1 MRYKKPVFQIQN
13 LSRNKIAALNCGVI
27 NTWENTMQNLK
38 ILIVEDEQ
46 LIANDILGLL
56 TDWGYEVVG
65 CANHAAEAIAYF
77 EKYSPD
83 MVLLDIHLGETT
95 DGVDLARHFNSIRK
109 VPLVFLTAQA
119 DFQTVERAKTVEPA
133 AYLLK
138 PFDERHLHIS
148 LELAMSNFSHGETP
162 QYKSTKD
169 PVFAHE
175 VKLGADV
182 ILKQGN
188 AIFIKQNYK
197 FTKFKIEDLVYI
209 EADHNHTYLV
219 MKQQKYI
226 VRMPLALVIE
236 RLADERLVRVHR
248 SYAINRQYV
257 EEFDDTQIT
266 VNHKTIPLTSAYRE
280 DFLKTFNVL

>member
-1 MRYKKPVFQIQN
+1 MER
-13 LSRNKIAALNCGVI
+13 
-27 NTWENTMQNLK
+27 
-38 ILIVEDEQ
+38 ILIVEDEH
-46 LIANDILGLL
+46 LIANDIQGLL
-56 TDWGYEVVG
+56 TDWGYEIVG
-65 CANHAAEAIAYF
+65 CANHTDQAMRLF
-77 EKYSPD
+77 TQFNPD
-83 MVLLDIHLGETT
+83 MVLLDIQLGEKT

-148 LELAMSNFSHGETP
+148 LELAISNFLQKTPP
-162 QYKSTKD
+162 QYKGNKE

-182 ILKQGN
+182 ILEQGDS
-188 AIFIKQNYK
+188 IFIKQNYK

-226 VRMPLALVIE
+226 VRMPLALVVE
-236 RLADERLVRVHR
+236 RLADDSLVRVHR
-248 SYAINRQYV
+248 SFAINRRFV
-257 EEFDDTQIT
+257 DEFDDTQIV
-266 VNHKTIPLTSAYRE
+266 VNNKTIPLTSAYRE

>member
-1 MRYKKPVFQIQN
+1 
-13 LSRNKIAALNCGVI
+13 
-27 NTWENTMQNLK
+27 MQNLK

-46 LIANDILGLL
+46 LIAHDIQGLL

-65 CANHAAEAIAYF
+65 CANHAAQALGYF
-77 EKYSPD
+77 EKHSPD
-83 MVLLDIHLGETT
+83 IVLLDIHLGEAT
-95 DGVDLARHFNSIRK
+95 DGVDLARRFNTIKK
-109 VPLVFLTAQA
+109 VPLVFLTAQS

-148 LELAMSNFSHGETP
+148 LELAMSNFSQKTPP
-162 QYKSTKD
+162 QYGRNKE
-169 PVFAHE
+169 PIFAHE
-175 VKLGADV
+175 IKLGADV
-182 ILKQGN
+182 ILKQGD

-226 VRMPLALVIE
+226 VRMPLALVVE
-236 RLADERLVRVHR
+236 RLADANLVRVHR
-248 SYAINRQYV
+248 SFAINRRFV
-257 EEFDDTQIT
+257 EEFDDTQIL
-266 VNHKTIPLTSAYRE
+266 VNNKHIPLTSAYRE

>member
-1 MRYKKPVFQIQN
+1 M
-13 LSRNKIAALNCGVI
+13 
-27 NTWENTMQNLK
+27 ENLK
-38 ILIVEDEQ
+38 ILIVEDEH
-46 LIANDILGLL
+46 LIANDIQGLL

-65 CANHAAEAIAYF
+65 CASRAEQALDYF
-77 EKYSPD
+77 DKYSPD
-83 MVLLDIHLGETT
+83 LVLLDIHLGEAT
-95 DGVDLARHFNSIRK
+95 DGVDLAKKINALRK

-119 DFQTVERAKTVEPA
+119 DFLTVERVKAVEPA

-148 LELAMSNFSHGETP
+148 LELAMSNFSQKAPP
-162 QYKSTKD
+162 QYSGQKE

-182 ILKQGN
+182 ILKQGD
-188 AIFIKQNYK
+188 AIFIKQNYR
-197 FTKFKIEDLVYI
+197 FIKFKIEDLVYI

-236 RLADERLVRVHR
+236 RLADAALVRVHR
-248 SYAINRQYV
+248 SFAINRRFV
-257 EEFDDTQIT
+257 EAFDETQIM
-266 VNHKTIPLTSAYRE
+266 VNNKEIPLTAAYRA

>member
-1 MRYKKPVFQIQN
+1 
-13 LSRNKIAALNCGVI
+13 
-27 NTWENTMQNLK
+27 MQNLK

-46 LIANDILGLL
+46 LIAHDIQGLL

-65 CANHAAEAIAYF
+65 CANHAAQAIGYF
-77 EKYSPD
+77 EKHSPD
-83 MVLLDIHLGETT
+83 IVLLDIHLGETT
-95 DGVDLARHFNSIRK
+95 DGVDLARRFNTIKK
-109 VPLVFLTAQA
+109 VPLVFLTAQS

-148 LELAMSNFSHGETP
+148 LELAMSNFSHKTPP
-162 QYKSTKD
+162 QYNSHKE
-169 PVFAHE
+169 PIFAHE

-182 ILKQGN
+182 ILKQGD

-197 FTKFKIEDLVYI
+197 FTKFKIEDLVYV

-226 VRMPLALVIE
+226 VRMPLALVVE
-236 RLADERLVRVHR
+236 RLSDANLVRVHR
-248 SYAINRQYV
+248 SFAINRRFV
-257 EEFDDTQIT
+257 EEFDETQIM
-266 VNHKTIPLTSAYRE
+266 VNNKQIPLTSAYRE

>member
-1 MRYKKPVFQIQN
+1 
-13 LSRNKIAALNCGVI
+13 
-27 NTWENTMQNLK
+27 MQNLK

-46 LIANDILGLL
+46 LIANDIQGLL
-56 TDWGYEVVG
+56 TDWGYEVIG
-65 CANHAAEAIAYF
+65 CANRAAEAIVYF

-83 MVLLDIHLGETT
+83 MVLLDIHLGDTT
-95 DGVDLARHFNSIRK
+95 DGIDLARHFNSVRK
-109 VPLVFLTAQA
+109 IPLVFLTAQA
-119 DFQTVERAKTVEPA
+119 DFQTVERAKMVEPA

-148 LELAMSNFSHGETP
+148 LELAMSNFSHRQTP
-162 QYKSTKD
+162 QYAGNKE

-182 ILKQGN
+182 ILKQGD

-197 FTKFKIEDLVYI
+197 FTKFKIDDLVYI

-226 VRMPLALVIE
+226 VRMPLATVVE
-236 RLADERLVRVHR
+236 RLADAQLVRVHR
-248 SYAINRQYV
+248 SFAINRRFV
-257 EEFDDTQIT
+257 EEFDDTQVM
-266 VNHKTIPLTSAYRE
+266 VNNKTIPITSAYRE

>member
-1 MRYKKPVFQIQN
+1 
-13 LSRNKIAALNCGVI
+13 
-27 NTWENTMQNLK
+27 MQNLK
-38 ILIVEDEQ
+38 ILIVEDEH
-46 LIANDILGLL
+46 LIANDIQGLL
-56 TDWGYEVVG
+56 TDWGYEIVG
-65 CANHAAEAIAYF
+65 CANRADQAISYF

-83 MVLLDIHLGETT
+83 MVLLDIHLGEKT

-148 LELAMSNFSHGETP
+148 LELAMSNFSQKPTP
-162 QYKSTKD
+162 QYKDNKE

-182 ILKQGN
+182 ILKQGDS
-188 AIFIKQNYK
+188 IFIKQNYK

-226 VRMPLALVIE
+226 VRMPLALVVE
-236 RLADERLVRVHR
+236 RLADDSLVRVHR
-248 SYAINRQYV
+248 SFAINRRFV
-257 EEFDDTQIT
+257 EEFDDTQIV
-266 VNHKTIPLTSAYRE
+266 VNNKTIPLTSAYR
-280 DFLKTFNVL
+280 DGFLKSFNVL

>member
-1 MRYKKPVFQIQN
+1 MD
-13 LSRNKIAALNCGVI
+13 
-27 NTWENTMQNLK
+27 NLK
-38 ILIVEDEQ
+38 ILIVEDEH
-46 LIANDILGLL
+46 LIANDIQGLL

-65 CANHAAEAIAYF
+65 CASRAAQALEYF
-77 EKYSPD
+77 DKYSPD
-83 MVLLDIHLGETT
+83 LVLLDIHLGEET
-95 DGVDLARHFNSIRK
+95 DGVDLAHKFNTIRK
-109 VPLVFLTAQA
+109 APLIFLTAQA
-119 DFQTVERAKTVEPA
+119 DFRTIERVKMVEPS

-148 LELAMSNFSHGETP
+148 LELAMSNFSQKGTP
-162 QYKSTKD
+162 QYLTQKE

-182 ILKQGN
+182 ILKQDD
-188 AIFIKQNYK
+188 AIFIKQNYRFIK
-197 FTKFKIEDLVYI
+197 FRIDDLVYI

-236 RLADERLVRVHR
+236 RLADASLVRVHR
-248 SYAINRQYV
+248 SYAINRRFV
-257 EEFDDTQIT
+257 EAFDDTQIV
-266 VNHKTIPLTSAYRE
+266 VNNKEIPLTAVYRA

>member
-1 MRYKKPVFQIQN
+1 
-13 LSRNKIAALNCGVI
+13 
-27 NTWENTMQNLK
+27 MQNLK
-38 ILIVEDEQ
+38 ILIVEDEH
-46 LIANDILGLL
+46 LIANDIQGLL
-56 TDWGYEVVG
+56 TDWGYEIVG
-65 CANHAAEAIAYF
+65 CASHADQAKRYF
-77 EKYSPD
+77 TQHSPD
-83 MVLLDIHLGETT
+83 IVLLDINLGEKT
-95 DGVDLARHFNSIRK
+95 DGVDLARHFNGIRK

-148 LELAMSNFSHGETP
+148 LELAISNFSQKTPP
-162 QYKSTKD
+162 QYKSNKE

-182 ILKQGN
+182 ILKQGDS
-188 AIFIKQNYK
+188 IFIKQNYK

-226 VRMPLALVIE
+226 VRMPLALVVE
-236 RLADERLVRVHR
+236 RLADESLVRVHR
-248 SYAINRQYV
+248 SFAINRRFV
-257 EEFDDTQIT
+257 EEFDDTQIV

>member
-1 MRYKKPVFQIQN
+1 MY
-13 LSRNKIAALNCGVI
+13 
-27 NTWENTMQNLK
+27 NLK
-38 ILIVEDEQ
+38 ILIVEDEH
-46 LIANDILGLL
+46 LIANDIQGLL

-65 CANHAAEAIAYF
+65 CASRAEQAVAYF
-77 EKYSPD
+77 EQHNPD
-83 MVLLDIHLGETT
+83 LVLLDIHLGEAT
-95 DGVDLARHFNSIRK
+95 DGVDLAKKFNALRK

-119 DFQTVERAKTVEPA
+119 DFRTVERVKTVEPA

-148 LELAMSNFSHGETP
+148 LELAMSNFSQKAPP
-162 QYKSTKD
+162 QYSTPKE

-182 ILKQGN
+182 ILKQGD
-188 AIFIKQNYK
+188 AIFIKQNYR
-197 FTKFKIEDLVYI
+197 FIKFKMEDLVYI

-236 RLADERLVRVHR
+236 RLADAALVRVHR
-248 SYAINRQYV
+248 SYAINRRFV
-257 EEFDDTQIT
+257 EAFDETQIV
-266 VNHKTIPLTSAYRE
+266 VNNKEIPLTTAYRA

>member
-1 MRYKKPVFQIQN
+1 
-13 LSRNKIAALNCGVI
+13 
-27 NTWENTMQNLK
+27 MQNLK
-38 ILIVEDEQ
+38 ILIVEDEH
-46 LIANDILGLL
+46 LIANDIQGLL
-56 TDWGYEVVG
+56 TDWGYDIVG
-65 CANHAAEAIAYF
+65 CANRADQAINYF

-83 MVLLDIHLGETT
+83 MVLLDIHLGEKT

-148 LELAMSNFSHGETP
+148 LELAMSNFSHKTP
-162 QYKSTKD
+162 SRFVGTGSQYKDNKE

-182 ILKQGN
+182 ILKQGD
-188 AIFIKQNYK
+188 AIFIKQNYR

-219 MKQQKYI
+219 MKHQKYI
-226 VRMPLALVIE
+226 VRMPLALVVE
-236 RLADERLVRVHR
+236 RLADDSLVRVHR
-248 SYAINRQYV
+248 SFAINRHFV

-266 VNHKTIPLTSAYRE
+266 VNNKTIPLTSAYR
-280 DFLKTFNVL
+280 DGFLKTFNVL

>member
-1 MRYKKPVFQIQN
+1 
-13 LSRNKIAALNCGVI
+13 
-27 NTWENTMQNLK
+27 MQNLK

-46 LIANDILGLL
+46 LIAHDIQGLL

-65 CANHAAEAIAYF
+65 CANHAAQAIGYF
-77 EKYSPD
+77 EKHSPD
-83 MVLLDIHLGETT
+83 IVLLDIHLGETT
-95 DGVDLARHFNSIRK
+95 DGVDLARRFNTIKK
-109 VPLVFLTAQA
+109 VPLVFLTAQS

-148 LELAMSNFSHGETP
+148 LELAMSNFSQKTPP
-162 QYKSTKD
+162 QYANNKE
-169 PVFAHE
+169 PIFAHE
-175 VKLGADV
+175 IKLGADV
-182 ILKQGN
+182 ILKQGD

-226 VRMPLALVIE
+226 VRMPLALVVE
-236 RLADERLVRVHR
+236 RLADANLVRVHR
-248 SYAINRQYV
+248 SFAINRRFV
-257 EEFDDTQIT
+257 EEFDDTQIL
-266 VNHKTIPLTSAYRE
+266 VNNKHIPLTSAYRE

>member
-1 MRYKKPVFQIQN
+1 
-13 LSRNKIAALNCGVI
+13 
-27 NTWENTMQNLK
+27 MQNLK

-46 LIANDILGLL
+46 LIAHDIQGLL

-65 CANHAAEAIAYF
+65 CANHAAQAIGYF
-77 EKYSPD
+77 EKHSPD
-83 MVLLDIHLGETT
+83 IVLLDIHLGETT
-95 DGVDLARHFNSIRK
+95 DGVDLARRFNTIKK
-109 VPLVFLTAQA
+109 VPLVFLTAQS

-148 LELAMSNFSHGETP
+148 LELAMSNFSQKTPP
-162 QYKSTKD
+162 QYTSNKE
-169 PVFAHE
+169 PIFAHE
-175 VKLGADV
+175 IKLGADV
-182 ILKQGN
+182 ILKQGD

-226 VRMPLALVIE
+226 VRMPLALVVE
-236 RLADERLVRVHR
+236 RLADANLVRVHR
-248 SYAINRQYV
+248 SFAINRRFV
-257 EEFDDTQIT
+257 EEFDDTQIL
-266 VNHKTIPLTSAYRE
+266 VNNKHIPLTSAYRE

>member
-1 MRYKKPVFQIQN
+1 
-13 LSRNKIAALNCGVI
+13 
-27 NTWENTMQNLK
+27 MQNLK
-38 ILIVEDEQ
+38 ILIVEDEH
-46 LIANDILGLL
+46 LIANDIQGLL
-56 TDWGYEVVG
+56 MDWGYEVVG
-65 CANHAAEAIAYF
+65 CANRAEQAKSYF
-77 EKYSPD
+77 EKFSPD
-83 MVLLDIHLGETT
+83 MVLLDIHLGEKT
-95 DGVDLARHFNSIRK
+95 DGVDLARHFNTVKK

-148 LELAMSNFSHGETP
+148 LELAMSNFSQKTP
-162 QYKSTKD
+162 PPPYKDTKE

-182 ILKQGN
+182 ILKQGD

-197 FTKFKIEDLVYI
+197 FTKFRIEDLVYI

-226 VRMPLALVIE
+226 VRMPLALVVE
-236 RLADERLVRVHR
+236 RLADNSLVRVHR
-248 SYAINRQYV
+248 SYAINRRFV
-257 EEFDDTQIT
+257 EEFDDTQIV
-266 VNHKTIPLTSAYRE
+266 VNNKTIPLTSAYRE
-280 DFLKTFNVL
+280 DFLKSFNVL

>member
-1 MRYKKPVFQIQN
+1 
-13 LSRNKIAALNCGVI
+13 
-27 NTWENTMQNLK
+27 MQNLK

-46 LIANDILGLL
+46 LIAHDIQGLL

-65 CANHAAEAIAYF
+65 CANRAGQAIEYF
-77 EKYSPD
+77 EKYKPD
-83 MVLLDIHLGETT
+83 MVLLDIHLGEAT
-95 DGVDLARHFNSIRK
+95 DGVDLARQFNTIRK

-148 LELAMSNFSHGETP
+148 LELAMSNFSQKGTP
-162 QYKSTKD
+162 QYEDQKT

-182 ILKQGN
+182 ILKQGD
-188 AIFIKQNYK
+188 AIFIKQNYR

-226 VRMPLALVIE
+226 IRMPLALVIE
-236 RLADERLVRVHR
+236 RLADASLVRVHR
-248 SYAINRQYV
+248 SYAINRRFV
-257 EEFDDTQIT
+257 EEFDDTQIM
-266 VNHKTIPLTSAYRE
+266 VNNKTIPLTAAYRE

>member
-1 MRYKKPVFQIQN
+1 
-13 LSRNKIAALNCGVI
+13 
-27 NTWENTMQNLK
+27 MQNLK
-38 ILIVEDEQ
+38 ILIVEDEH
-46 LIANDILGLL
+46 LIANDIQGLL

-65 CANHAAEAIAYF
+65 CANRADQAISYF
-77 EKYSPD
+77 EKFSPD
-83 MVLLDIHLGETT
+83 MVLLDIHLGEKT

-148 LELAMSNFSHGETP
+148 LELAMSNFSQKTPP
-162 QYKSTKD
+162 QYNGTKE

-182 ILKQGN
+182 ILKQGDS
-188 AIFIKQNYK
+188 IFIKQNYK
-197 FTKFKIEDLVYI
+197 FTKFRIEDLVYI

-226 VRMPLALVIE
+226 VRMPLALVVE
-236 RLADERLVRVHR
+236 RLADDSLVRVHR
-248 SYAINRQYV
+248 SFAINRRFV
-257 EEFDDTQIT
+257 EEFDDTQIV
-266 VNHKTIPLTSAYRE
+266 VNNKTIPLTSAYR
-280 DFLKTFNVL
+280 DGFLKSFNVL